1 MTQSPISWRTAMKLA
16 ELHDEAK
23 SSEHDIL
30 VQLLGDK
37 LSEIQVSD
45 MKKGLPFYNSKQRVR
60 ASLADCTSAD
70 LQRVIEVAKSM
81 LIGIEAAESA
91 EAKSARAQLF
101 LHNKYRED
109 DLDCNTFQE
118 FVDLIRG

>member
-1 MTQSPISWRTAMKLA
+1 MTQSPISWRTAMRLA

-23 SSEHDIL
+23 SSEHDML
-30 VQLLGDK
+30 VQLLGND

-60 ASLADCTSAD
+60 ASLADCNSAE

-81 LIGIEAAESA
+81 LEGIEAAESA
-91 EAKSARAQLF
+91 EARFARVQLF

-109 DLDCNTFQE
+109 DLGCDTFQE